1 MKYYNF
7 FKRISCHVFPCSIK
21 GLHVLFANPMKPA
34 ATARRP
40 SAREPGDDLSRNDAA
55 YSRLKDALVTLVY
68 KPGEYLNTA
77 QVMERFGLGRTPI
90 NQALHRLSAEGLV
103 QIIPRKGA
111 MAAPLSINDAL
122 ELIEV
127 RLVNE
132 VLCMR
137 LAAAAITGREIQEL
151 ETIAQDFENAAAQR
165 DVVALMNND
174 RLFHEKVAM
183 AARNTMLHDI
193 LSVLHARSQRFWA
206 ISFSTEG
213 HVDEVMAEHRAIV
226 AALARHD
233 AQAAA
238 EAAKTHI
245 LSFKSSLL
253 NMSR

>member
-1 MKYYNF
+1 MI
-7 FKRISCHVFPCSIK
+7 FKS
-21 GLHVLFANPMKPA
+21 AMKPA
-34 ATARRP
+34 AAVHQS
-40 SAREPGDDLSRNDAA
+40 SARVPGEDLSRNESA
-55 YSRLKDALVTLVY
+55 YARLKDALVTLAY

-127 RLVNE
+127 RQVNE
-132 VLCMR
+132 MLCMR
-137 LAAAAITGREIQEL
+137 LAAAAITGHELQEL
-151 ETIAQDFENAAAQR
+151 EAIAQDFENAAGQR
-165 DVVALMNND
+165 DVVALMNTD
-174 RLFHEKVAM
+174 RLFHEKIAQ
-183 AARNTMLHDI
+183 AARNTMLQDI

-206 ISFSTEG
+206 ISFTTEG

-226 AALARHD
+226 AALASHD
-233 AQAAA
+233 AQAAT
-238 EAAKTHI
+238 EAARTHI

-253 NMSR
+253 NLSRS

>member
-1 MKYYNF
+1 MKTASSA
-7 FKRISCHVFPCSIK
+7 R
-21 GLHVLFANPMKPA
+21 KPA
-34 ATARRP
+34 ARA
-40 SAREPGDDLSRNDAA
+40 PGDDLSRNETA
-55 YSRLKDALVTLVY
+55 YTLMKDALVTLVY

-132 VLCMR
+132 MLCMR
-137 LAAAAITGREIQEL
+137 LAAAAITAAEIQAL
-151 ETIAQDFENAAAQR
+151 EAIAQDFETAAAQR
-165 DVVALMNND
+165 DVVALMNTD
-174 RLFHEKVAM
+174 RLFHEKIAQ
-183 AARNTMLHDI
+183 AARNTMLQDI

-226 AALARHD
+226 ASLTSHD
-233 AQAAA
+233 GAAAA
-238 EAAKTHI
+238 EAAKAHI
-245 LSFKSSLL
+245 LSFKSSMLS
-253 NMSR
+253 MSR

>member
-1 MKYYNF
+1 
-7 FKRISCHVFPCSIK
+7 
-21 GLHVLFANPMKPA
+21 MKPA
-34 ATARRP
+34 AAVHQS
-40 SAREPGDDLSRNDAA
+40 SARVPGEDLSRNESA
-55 YSRLKDALVTLVY
+55 YARLKDALVTLAY

-127 RLVNE
+127 RQVNE
-132 VLCMR
+132 MLCMR
-137 LAAAAITGREIQEL
+137 LAAAAITGHELQEL
-151 ETIAQDFENAAAQR
+151 EAIAQDFENAAGQR
-165 DVVALMNND
+165 DVVALMNTD
-174 RLFHEKVAM
+174 RLFHEKIAQ
-183 AARNTMLHDI
+183 AARNTMLQDI

-206 ISFSTEG
+206 ISFTTEG

-226 AALARHD
+226 AALASHD
-233 AQAAA
+233 AQAAT
-238 EAAKTHI
+238 EAARTHI

-253 NMSR
+253 NLSRS

>member
-1 MKYYNF
+1 
-7 FKRISCHVFPCSIK
+7 
-21 GLHVLFANPMKPA
+21 MKPA
-34 ATARRP
+34 AIARRP
-40 SAREPGDDLSRNDAA
+40 SVKVPNAGLSRNEAA
-55 YSRLKDALVTLVY
+55 YTRMKEALVTLVY

-132 VLCMR
+132 TLCMR
-137 LAAAAITGREIQEL
+137 LAAAAITSSEIQEL
-151 ETIAQDFENAAAQR
+151 ETIAQNFETAAAQR
-165 DVVALMNND
+165 DVVALMNTD
-174 RLFHEKVAM
+174 RLFHERIATF
-183 AARNTMLHDI
+183 ARNTMLQDI

-206 ISFSTEG
+206 ISFSTLG

-226 AALARHD
+226 TALANHD
-233 AQAAA
+233 AQAAS

-253 NMSR
+253 SLS

>member
-1 MKYYNF
+1 MK
-7 FKRISCHVFPCSIK
+7 S
-21 GLHVLFANPMKPA
+21 A
-34 ATARRP
+34 AIARRP
-40 SAREPGDDLSRNDAA
+40 SVKARGADLSRNETA
-55 YSRLKDALVTLVY
+55 YTRMKEALVTLVY

-132 VLCMR
+132 MLCMR
-137 LAAAAITGREIQEL
+137 LAAAAITSSEIKEL
-151 ETIAQDFENAAAQR
+151 ETIAQNFETAATRR
-165 DVVALMNND
+165 DVVALMNAD
-174 RLFHEKVAM
+174 RLFHEKIATF
-183 AARNTMLHDI
+183 ARNTMLQDI

-206 ISFSTEG
+206 ISFSTLG

-226 AALARHD
+226 TALANHD
-233 AQAAA
+233 TEAAA

-253 NMSR
+253 RLS